1 MIVCGAS
8 GVVFDIITTCPGS
21 FHDSKV
27 FQRSKTFELLSNAET
42 RPYKGLY
49 MLGDQAYRV
58 ISLHFPLFFYDYHIQ
73 CHLKILF
80 QNNLGLQQ

>member
-1 MIVCGAS
+1 MIPPEKAKKGYWSRKGTLTLNVMIVCGAS

-27 FQRSKTFELLSNAET
+27 FQRSKTYELMSNPET

-49 MLGDQAYRV
+49 ILGDQAYKV
-58 ISLHFPLFFYDYHIQ
+58 I
-73 CHLKILF
+73 
-80 QNNLGLQQ
+80 